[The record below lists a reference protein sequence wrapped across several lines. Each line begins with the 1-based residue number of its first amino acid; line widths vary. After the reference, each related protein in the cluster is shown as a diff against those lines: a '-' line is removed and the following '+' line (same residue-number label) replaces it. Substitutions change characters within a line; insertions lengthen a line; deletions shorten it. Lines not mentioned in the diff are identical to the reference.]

1 MIILSESESHSLK
14 SSESTASLYL
24 EPPYHKH
31 SLSEGGL
38 SANSSSISLNTGA
51 RTPLPPSPPLSTHPL
66 RNLSQ
71 PATPPGYLE
80 SRRPATSITYS
91 FAPQISPSNSMI
103 LSAPT
108 YIDTP
113 QEAYYISVNMN
124 CFTPSSYITT
134 IRRGSWE
141 GETIGD
147 FEMGLTTPKSQ
158 CTVFTRGREFSLSDL
173 LDSSYRVVK
182 TTWAWKVM
190 DMEKHVLYWD
200 DSNGNGM
207 LTCYSSKDRVQ
218 GHLLAKFI
226 PPSHPRRHGRSP
238 ELTRLEVLPTGHD
251 FIDDIVISV
260 LVIERLRTT
269 PTIPA
274 FH

>member
-1 MIILSESESHSLK
+1 MIIISESESHSLK

-24 EPPYHKH
+24 EPPCHKH

-38 SANSSSISLNTGA
+38 SGNGSSISLNTGA
-51 RTPLPPSPPLSTHPL
+51 RTPLPPSPPLSSHPL

-91 FAPQISPSNSMI
+91 FAPQNMPSNSMI
-103 LSAPT
+103 LSAPA
-108 YIDTP
+108 YIDAP
-113 QEAYYISVNMN
+113 QEAYYITVNMN

-134 IRRGSWE
+134 IRSGSWD

-158 CTVFTRGREFSLSDL
+158 CKVFTRGREFSLTDL
-173 LDSSYRVVK
+173 LETSYRLVK
-182 TTWAWKVM
+182 TTFTWKIM
-190 DMEKHVLYWD
+190 DMEKHMLYWD
-200 DSNGNGM
+200 DSSGV

-226 PPSHPRRHGRSP
+226 PPSQPRKNGRSP